1 MILQIAEEIAEVEIS
16 CGLITSVE
24 DYQKQF
30 KFGLVEV
37 VHEWAN
43 GKVKTHLIEKCG
55 IYH

>member
-16 CGLITSVE
+16 CGLSTSVE

-43 GKVKTHLIEKCG
+43 GKVKTHFN
-55 IYH
+55 